1 LVQDFFGEGTDEGF
15 AAELAVVVILSALD
29 DVVDMEGGFGSQ
41 EYVIYDIH
49 IRLTLATGLGW
60 WALFSAAEGA

>member
-49 IRLTLATGLGW
+49 IRLTLDTGLGW